1 MGICQNFNGSMST
14 AERLYV
20 SGLGWRED
28 AAPFLLNIGRVVYE
42 VIGHVDNA
50 DWEDY
55 NDVSTCAFS
64 TK

>member
-1 MGICQNFNGSMST
+1 MT

-20 SGLGWRED
+20 SGLERREF
-28 AAPFLLNIGRVVYE
+28 AAPFLLKIGRVVYE

-55 NDVSTCAFS
+55 DDVSACAFS